1 MSIRLESSTY
11 SRFVV
16 RSRFLFVIFLL
27 CVVAGGAWLARRV
40 TLTAKITDYYPSQHS
55 HVRLYQEFTEM
66 LKLTN
71 AVVVT
76 VTVKEGTIY
85 TNETLAKI
93 HRISVDLL
101 DTKGVNPFEVMS
113 LTTPRLKDIRVQDGS
128 INIMPVVEGPE
139 LPQSLEAL
147 ARIKNAVYT
156 NLGIRGVY
164 VSPDDKTAL
173 IRAGFWDG
181 MAEPRIIFER
191 LQALVA
197 RESDANTEVEFTG
210 NLALAAWLIE
220 TAPRVLLLLL
230 VSGGIAVLMT
240 GQMLGFLSGAVLV
253 VLVSLVGA
261 CCGLGLLGMQRLT
274 LDPFSLLIVFPLGAR
289 GVALVT
295 HWSLRFAHTYQQV
308 VTPFAEHEGRL
319 QALEHTRAV
328 LLRPLTMALCADAGT
343 FLLLLF
349 VSDVPVIRTLSIFA
363 AGWIAGLL
371 IALWALL
378 PLWSVF
384 VRPHNARAKTS
395 AWFQRLAVRFMDRVW
410 SVFRPLVVSP
420 VGGLAA
426 GALGI
431 IAALQ
436 LQAGREMMGT
446 TLFYA
451 SHPYNRAFAR
461 VNEKFIGIN
470 QLIVIAQATNASSFR
485 DPSALL
491 AVESFQHYMA
501 EDEQLGGSFAIT
513 NLIKAVTRMFHED
526 IPKWE
531 VIPDDLNSAGQVV
544 FRIVSSAATPS
555 EVARL
560 LSNDFRTTA
569 VTLFYR
575 RYSPATVDRAIS
587 RAQEFMAS
595 QNGQKIQFRLGGGLL
610 GILAAVHAAVERNYW
625 YFLGFFLFLAS
636 IGAAAGGAA
645 GRGTVGVIKLLLVTQ
660 VVVFLLLWGGGID
673 LNIYTLPMIMVGTGT
688 ILLPAFLTWGPDDD
702 TTMHA
707 LAVTSLTVAASAAV
721 WLFSPMRLQAEMG
734 VFLIVL
740 AVIVLLLARQVEQSV
755 GTTEAEGEMQKAE

>member
-1 MSIRLESSTY
+1 MSIQPGSNTY
-11 SRFVV
+11 GSFVA
-16 RSRFLFVIFLL
+16 RYRMFFLVFLICVI
-27 CVVAGGAWLARRV
+27 GGGGWLARRV
-40 TLTAKITDYYPSQHS
+40 TLAAKITDYYPSLHP
-55 HVRLYQEFTEM
+55 HVRLYQEFPEM

-85 TNETLAKI
+85 TNETLGKI

-139 LPQSLEAL
+139 QPQRPEVL

-181 MAEPRIIFER
+181 MAEPRVVFER
-191 LQALVA
+191 LQALVE
-197 RESDANTEVEFTG
+197 RERDVNTEVEFTG
-210 NLALAAWLIE
+210 NLALAAWLID
-220 TAPRVLLLLL
+220 TAPRVLLLLF
-230 VSGGIAVLMT
+230 VSGGIAILLT
-240 GQMLGFLSGAVLV
+240 GQMLGVLSGAVLV
-253 VLVSLVGA
+253 VVVSLVAA
-261 CCGLGLLGMQRLT
+261 CCGLGLLGIQRLT
-274 LDPFSLLIVFPLGAR
+274 LDPFSLLVIFPLGVR
-289 GVALVT
+289 GVTLAT
-295 HWSLRFAHTYQQV
+295 QWSLRFAHTYQQV
-308 VTPFAEHEGRL
+308 ITPFAEHESRL
-319 QALEHTRAV
+319 QALERTGAA
-328 LLRPLTMALCADAGT
+328 LWRPFTMALCADAGAL
-343 FLLLLF
+343 LLLLF
-349 VSDVPVIRTLSIFA
+349 VSDVPVIRTLGIFA
-363 AGWIAGLL
+363 AGWITGLL
-371 IALWALL
+371 IVLWAVL
-378 PLWSVF
+378 PLWSIF
-384 VRPHNARAKTS
+384 VRPPSVRERTS
-395 AWFQRLAVRFMDRVW
+395 TWFQQLAVRFMDRVG
-410 SVFRPLVVSP
+410 SVIRPLIVSP
-420 VGGLAA
+420 VGGLAV

-451 SHPYNRAFAR
+451 SHPYNRAFTR
-461 VNEKFIGIN
+461 VNEKFIGVN
-470 QLIVIAQATNASSFR
+470 QLIVIAQAIDPSSFR

-513 NLIKAVTRMFHED
+513 NLVKAVTRMFHED

-531 VIPDDLNSAGQVV
+531 VVPDDLNSAGQVV
-544 FRIVSSAATPS
+544 FRVVSSAATPS

-560 LSNDFRTTA
+560 LSTDFRTTA
-569 VTLFYR
+569 VTLFYH
-575 RYSPATVDRAIS
+575 RYSPVTVERALS

-595 QNGQKIQFRLGGGLL
+595 QNGQEVQFRLGGGLL
-610 GILAAVHAAVERNYW
+610 GILAAVHAAVEQNYW
-625 YFLGFFLFLAS
+625 YFIGFFLFCAS
-636 IGAAAGGAA
+636 IGAVGCGTA
-645 GRGTVGVIKLLLVTQ
+645 GRETLRIMKLLLLTQ
-660 VVVFLLLWGGGID
+660 AVVFLLLWGGGID
-673 LNIYTLPMIMVGTGT
+673 LNIYTLPLIMVGTGT
-688 ILLPAFLTWGPDDD
+688 VLLPAFLTWDPEDATVTQG
-702 TTMHA
+702 
-707 LAVTSLTVAASAAV
+707 LAITSLTVAASAAV

-740 AVIVLLLARQVEQSV
+740 AVIALLFARQMSPMRNDE
-755 GTTEAEGEMQKAE
+755 